1 MSTSEYWRTGIYSQE
16 SAPGIIIAH
25 GKSCDS
31 HVTYCHVILCVC
43 IGVTGQYLTDTNTN
57 LFISRDGGSTWSMV
71 STINNIIIII
81 ISLLSSH
88 RLLLVHGVLG
98 Y

>member
-1 MSTSEYWRTGIYSQE
+1 MSTSEYWRTGIYSRE

-43 IGVTGQYLTDTNTN
+43 IGVTGQYLNDDNTN

-71 STINNIIIII
+71 STIIIIII
-81 ISLLSSH
+81 IIPPLSSH